1 MYQFYLAVS
10 TLSAPS
16 FSFNSVQSLLFSSAV
31 SKALSSAVSK
41 ALSSAVFMPLLLV
54 VSWSPTFLIG
64 PLSAKVQELLW
75 YLVPKCSLFLI
86 NVGSDFN
93 CLRRHNKQPNT
104 IVLAYYGVTE
114 HV

>member
-16 FSFNSVQSLLFSSAV
+16 FSFNSVQSLLF
-31 SKALSSAVSK
+31 SSAVSK

>member
-1 MYQFYLAVS
+1 
-10 TLSAPS
+10 
-16 FSFNSVQSLLFSSAV
+16 
-31 SKALSSAVSK
+31 
-41 ALSSAVFMPLLLV
+41 
-54 VSWSPTFLIG
+54 
-64 PLSAKVQELLW
+64 
-75 YLVPKCSLFLI
+75 LVPKCSLFLI